1 MRKRSNFTPMN
12 RFHEIIDH
20 YGLKLMEVGV
30 NHLRIFSEGR
40 KLFDYYP
47 LRMKLFDYRQWQQ
60 LTYPSLL
67 DGTDNGKRNLT
78 ASSKDCWYHRNKLE
92 SMKENNNTP
101 LVWNNIPEWAIFA
114 LEYGIEEELFLTD
127 EDKDLIT
134 RFIGENFPN
143 GYTMSVDWEA
153 YREFDAYPAFGKPC
167 KTYEVTFITA

>member
-1 MRKRSNFTPMN
+1 
-12 RFHEIIDH
+12 
-20 YGLKLMEVGV
+20 
-30 NHLRIFSEGR
+30 
-40 KLFDYYP
+40 
-47 LRMKLFDYRQWQQ
+47 
-60 LTYPSLL
+60 
-67 DGTDNGKRNLT
+67 
-78 ASSKDCWYHRNKLE
+78 
-92 SMKENNNTP
+92 MKETNNTP

>member
-1 MRKRSNFTPMN
+1 
-12 RFHEIIDH
+12 
-20 YGLKLMEVGV
+20 
-30 NHLRIFSEGR
+30 
-40 KLFDYYP
+40 
-47 LRMKLFDYRQWQQ
+47 
-60 LTYPSLL
+60 
-67 DGTDNGKRNLT
+67 
-78 ASSKDCWYHRNKLE
+78 
-92 SMKENNNTP
+92 MKENNNTP

-143 GYTMSVDWEA
+143 EA